1 MTTLLIDGD
10 ICAYQ
15 YSSASEHEVDW
26 GEDIWTLWSDRKE
39 ASNLITQY
47 VDHLLE
53 ATEADKVIFAFTDK
67 ENFRKK
73 INPNYKVN
81 RKKIRKPVCYKAL
94 VKWITDNYET
104 YVRPELEADD
114 VLGILSTHPTLI
126 KGRKIV
132 VSEDKDLMTIPGL
145 LWKSGELHEIGEE
158 VADYNFLKQT
168 LTGDATDGY
177 SGVPGIGAVTA
188 DKILT
193 KECSWQVILDCFAK
207 ANLDENEALLQA
219 RMARILRAS
228 DYDFKN
234 KQIKLWSPNVL

>member
-15 YSSASEHEVDW
+15 YSSASEHEVDS

-81 RKKIRKPVCYKAL
+81 RKK
-94 VKWITDNYET
+94 
-104 YVRPELEADD
+104 
-114 VLGILSTHPTLI
+114 
-126 KGRKIV
+126 
-132 VSEDKDLMTIPGL
+132 
-145 LWKSGELHEIGEE
+145 
-158 VADYNFLKQT
+158 
-168 LTGDATDGY
+168 
-177 SGVPGIGAVTA
+177 
-188 DKILT
+188 
-193 KECSWQVILDCFAK
+193 
-207 ANLDENEALLQA
+207 
-219 RMARILRAS
+219 
-228 DYDFKN
+228 
-234 KQIKLWSPNVL
+234 

>member
-26 GEDIWTLWSDRKE
+26 GDDIWTLWSDRKE

-47 VDHLLE
+47 IDRLLE

-73 INPNYKVN
+73 INPSYKAN
-81 RKKIRKPVCYKAL
+81 RKKLRKPVCYKEL
-94 VKWITDNYET
+94 VKWIKNNYKT

-126 KGRKIV
+126 KDKKIV

-145 LWKSGELHEIGEE
+145 LWKSNELHEIDED
-158 VADYNFLKQT
+158 VADYNFFKQT
-168 LTGDATDGY
+168 LVGDATDGY
-177 SGVPGIGAVTA
+177 SGVPGIGNVTA
-188 DKILT
+188 EKILN
-193 KECSWQVILDCFAK
+193 KECSWQSILNCFAK